1 MNSKR
6 RDERIELYA
15 RLLGKVYD
23 VQVVLSDI
31 SYIAEQL
38 GRTDLDQEAT
48 KLAQYYDNVEHEVSN
63 EYDKEVGNE

>member
-1 MNSKR
+1 MNTKE
-6 RDERIELYA
+6 RDEKMELYA

-38 GRTDLDQEAT
+38 GRTDLEQEAT
-48 KLAQYYDNVEHEVSN
+48 KLAHRYDDVEHELSN
-63 EYDKEVGNE
+63 EYDKELGNE

>member
-1 MNSKR
+1 MNTKE

-31 SYIAEQL
+31 SHIAEQL
-38 GRTDLDQEAT
+38 GRADLEQEAD
-48 KLAQYYDNVEHEVSN
+48 KLAQHYDDVEHDLSN
-63 EYDKEVGNE
+63 EYDKELDNE